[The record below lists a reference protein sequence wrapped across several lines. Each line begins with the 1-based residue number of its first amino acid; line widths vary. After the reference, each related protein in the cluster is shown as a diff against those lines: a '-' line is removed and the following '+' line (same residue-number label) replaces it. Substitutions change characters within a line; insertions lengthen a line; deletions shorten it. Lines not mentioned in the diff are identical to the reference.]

1 MIFRFLFYTNIVIW
15 AQRGPVPGFGNR
27 PMPGFGGMD
36 NKVDTSVEEPVVEL
50 PECKIF
56 FAKKIVT
63 KN

>member
-1 MIFRFLFYTNIVIW
+1 MIW

-50 PECKIF
+50 PECKLISF
-56 FAKKIVT
+56 G
-63 KN
+63 